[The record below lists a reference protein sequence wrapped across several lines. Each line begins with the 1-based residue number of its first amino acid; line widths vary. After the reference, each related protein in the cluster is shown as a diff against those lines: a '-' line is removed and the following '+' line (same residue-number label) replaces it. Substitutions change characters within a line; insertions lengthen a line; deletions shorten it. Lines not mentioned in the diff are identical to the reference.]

1 MLFLIFERSERKK
14 REEGRGRKRKYIN
27 LPKRTMFIVLIYTL
41 LDTYIYQY
49 TIDGENGM
57 KRVHVLIA
65 TKNV

>member
-1 MLFLIFERSERKK
+1 
-14 REEGRGRKRKYIN
+14 
-27 LPKRTMFIVLIYTL
+27 MFIVLIYTL